1 MIYLTKVGNSIY
13 ANSLLCYNRVN
24 IKHANMWNV
33 DNNKLNNHLNNKKH
47 QYPGVSGAFEEA
59 NIKY

>member
-1 MIYLTKVGNSIY
+1 
-13 ANSLLCYNRVN
+13 
-24 IKHANMWNV
+24 MWNV

>member
-1 MIYLTKVGNSIY
+1 M
-13 ANSLLCYNRVN
+13 R
-24 IKHANMWNV
+24 NV
-33 DNNKLNNHLNNKKH
+33 DKGKLQNRLNNKKH

>member
-24 IKHANMWNV
+24 IKHSNMRNV
-33 DNNKLNNHLNNKKH
+33 DKGKLQNRLNNKKH